1 MYVMLVLSYQIQYM
15 MPFLS
20 NNYHQEGPKGP
31 LLVVTKGHHIKNSFN
46 NPDKRTATMLSEEM
60 WEERE
65 KGEMFILEWS
75 KIKKPGQEGQI
86 NLVVTFVPKKP

>member
-1 MYVMLVLSYQIQYM
+1 
-15 MPFLS
+15 
-20 NNYHQEGPKGP
+20 
-31 LLVVTKGHHIKNSFN
+31 
-46 NPDKRTATMLSEEM
+46 MLSEEM